1 MCCIS
6 LVWRINRVDFWYTI
20 FSKQKTNIKSLL
32 TVLLPTSWD
41 LEEAFQASVTYKPF
55 STNTVSISTGQ
66 QNVWRSNNSIMVAFL
81 VLGSPLRNVL
91 QIVLIFQPP
100 STFAGA
106 NTTGWAAVWC
116 GSAEIYSLEFHGFLP
131 RNEARTHPEVAGCK
145 GPGQSECF
153 WLLLQYTT
161 LYSSKPGIQRLS
173 ISKHCSFL
181 KRLARKNSLAWKRE
195 AFEIEAQYQGFR

>member
-1 MCCIS
+1 MSYVS
-6 LVWRINRVDFWYTI
+6 LVWRINRVDFWYII
-20 FSKQKTNIKSLL
+20 FSKHKTNIKSPLA
-32 TVLLPTSWD
+32 VLLPTSSD

-66 QNVWRSNNSIMVAFL
+66 QNMWRSNNSIMVAFL
-81 VLGSPLRNVL
+81 VLGSPLRNML
-91 QIVLIFQPP
+91 QVILIFQPP

-106 NTTGWAAVWC
+106 NTTGWAAVCWGVLRFTSMSFMHSC
-116 GSAEIYSLEFHGFLP
+116 WGTRPEPTP
-131 RNEARTHPEVAGCK
+131 RWLQ

-173 ISKHCSFL
+173 ISKHCAFL

-195 AFEIEAQYQGFR
+195 AFEIEAQYQSFR